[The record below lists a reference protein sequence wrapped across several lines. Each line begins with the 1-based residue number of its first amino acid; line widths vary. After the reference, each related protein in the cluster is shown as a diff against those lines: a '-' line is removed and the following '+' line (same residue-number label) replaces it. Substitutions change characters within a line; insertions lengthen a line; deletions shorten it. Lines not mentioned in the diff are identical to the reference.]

1 MPAQLI
7 LGLAAAGLV
16 AGLGLLVRGLRAQR
30 SAARIG
36 GTGTS
41 RIGLLAAGEVRISGE
56 AVAAGVT
63 LTSRLRLQ
71 PCVYDRTVIR
81 DRTGKGEH
89 TVMDEHRA
97 VGFFVRDAT
106 GEVRIFP
113 RGARWE
119 VPLDMETATAAG
131 GEWMG
136 AAGLLRPADGGDDP
150 LHPGRSAAPDFGMPT
165 VVGFTS
171 STHAARELGYREARI
186 EPGQVVT
193 IVGRAL
199 QFRDLADPTEADH
212 AELDTLTG
220 AVDGN
225 HVPDLGALDDPEVA
239 ASYARAREEGI
250 LLADPAEAW
259 GNAAIEGFG
268 IGRPVRPPELDPGA
282 TPPRQGMAP
291 PPTDVP
297 GPPGLAAPLAPV
309 LEPLAPVLAPLVA
322 LTLPLGHLAPRAL
335 LVPAATDTMSDTDRS
350 FEIPPD
356 ALVIAAG
363 PDIPLL
369 IATGTPG
376 EAYQRN
382 EQQFLLGLL
391 GGAMAIGSALL
402 LALALSGALGPIG
415 GA

>member
-7 LGLAAAGLV
+7 LGLAVAGLAAGL
-16 AGLGLLVRGLRAQR
+16 GMLVRGLRAQR

-41 RIGLLAAGEVRISGE
+41 RIGMLAAGEVRITGE
-56 AVAAGVT
+56 AVPAGVT
-63 LTSRLRLQ
+63 LTSRLRLR

-81 DRTGKGEH
+81 DSIGEGEI

-106 GEVRIFP
+106 GEIRIFP

-119 VPLDMETATAAG
+119 VPLDVETATAAG
-131 GEWMG
+131 GEWTG
-136 AAGLLRPADGGDDP
+136 AAGLLLATDDGDDP
-150 LHPGRSAAPDFGMPT
+150 LLPGRSEAPDFAMSAL
-165 VVGFTS
+165 VGFS
-171 STHAARELGYREARI
+171 GSAPAARELGYREARI
-186 EPGQVVT
+186 EPGDVVT
-193 IVGRAL
+193 VVGRAL
-199 QFRDLADPTEADH
+199 PFGDLADPTEADH

-225 HVPDLGALDDPEVA
+225 HVPDLGAHEDPEVA

-250 LLADPAEAW
+250 LLADPVEAW

-268 IGRPVRPPELDPGA
+268 IGRPVRPPELDPGVTSPGPGTA
-282 TPPRQGMAP
+282 AP
-291 PPTDVP
+291 PAALP
-297 GPPGLAAPLAPV
+297 GLAGLAGLAAPLA
-309 LEPLAPVLAPLVA
+309 EPLAPVLAPLA
-322 LTLPLGHLAPRAL
+322 
-335 LVPAATDTMSDTDRS
+335 AATRSFSHLPPGASDAVSVTDRS
-350 FEIPPD
+350 FEIAPD
-356 ALVIAAG
+356 VLVIAAG

-369 IATGTPG
+369 IADGTPG

-391 GGAMAIGSALL
+391 GAALAIGSAVL

-415 GA
+415 SSG